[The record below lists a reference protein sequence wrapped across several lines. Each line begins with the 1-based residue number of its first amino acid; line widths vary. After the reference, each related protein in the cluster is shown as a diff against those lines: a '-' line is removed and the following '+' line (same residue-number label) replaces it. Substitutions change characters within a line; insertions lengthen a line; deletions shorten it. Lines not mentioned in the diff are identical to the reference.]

1 MKITETLKKLPDQPG
16 VYLYYSVT
24 KELIYVGKATS
35 LKNRVKSYFIGKR
48 TARPIEQMMHQVVEI
63 KWEVTDSVLEAV
75 ILESVY
81 IKKYLPRYNVLGK
94 DNKSWNYLT
103 ISKDVYPVVDT
114 LRQHDLAQLQQRTGE
129 SVPPQ
134 FAEIFGPY
142 PGLNM
147 RETMKILRRLFWFST
162 CQKNKR
168 GKKDVPGKPCFY
180 YQIGEC
186 LGACTGEITPKEYQ
200 TRVIKPLVLFLRG
213 NKKAV
218 IKEIEI
224 QMKRAAKQENF
235 EEARRLRD
243 QLKALLRIHDV
254 ALLNKDFFVDQD
266 MSVPGANG
274 ELVVT
279 RIEGYDISNLGAS
292 GKVASMVVFNGAGP
306 QKSQYRKFH
315 IKEVIGQ
322 SDVDSLD
329 EVIRRR
335 VRHPEWPMPQVFLI
349 DGGPPQV
356 NRVVRVLRDL
366 QIAVP
371 VVGIAKGPER
381 KRNDFCLGN
390 KDRAFVKWV
399 STHQS
404 LLIAVRDE
412 AHRFAITFQ
421 RATRKLKK

>member
-1 MKITETLKKLPDQPG
+1 MNLSETLKKLPDQPG
-16 VYLYYSVT
+16 VYLYYSGT

-35 LKNRVKSYFIGKR
+35 LKSRVKSYFNGTR
-48 TARPIEQMMHQVVEI
+48 TSRPIEQMMHQVVEI

-94 DNKSWNYLT
+94 DNKSWNYVT
-103 ISKDVYPVVDT
+103 ISNDTYPVVET
-114 LRQHDLAQLQQRTGE
+114 LRQHDLAQLQQRTGA

-142 PGLNM
+142 PGMNM
-147 RETMKILRRLFWFST
+147 RETMKILRRLFWFSS

-168 GKKDVPGKPCFY
+168 GKKDAPGKPCFY

-186 LGACTGEITPKEYQ
+186 LGVCTGEITPAEYRA
-200 TRVIKPLVLFLRG
+200 RVIKPLVLFLRG

-218 IKEIEI
+218 IKTIES
-224 QMKRAAKQENF
+224 QMKQAARREQF

-243 QLKALLRIHDV
+243 QMKALLRIHDI
-254 ALLNKDFFVDQD
+254 ALLNKDFFVDPD
-266 MSVPGANG
+266 LSVPGANG
-274 ELVVT
+274 ELMVN
-279 RIEGYDISNLGAS
+279 RIEGYDISNLGAG
-292 GKVASMVVFNGAGP
+292 GKVASMVVFNGSGP
-306 QKSQYRKFH
+306 MKSQYRKFH

-335 VRHPEWPMPQVFLI
+335 VRHPEWSFPQVFLI
-349 DGGPPQV
+349 DGGAPQV
-356 NRVVRVLRDL
+356 NRVVRVLHDL
-366 QIAVP
+366 GVGVP

-381 KRNDFCLGN
+381 KRNDFFLGS
-390 KDRAFVKWV
+390 KEKSFVRWV
-399 STHQS
+399 SAHQP

-421 RATRKLKK
+421 RSTRKLK